1 MKVKRKWAPEVGGTT
16 HAKKKRRSEKD
27 KRGKGSLACSI
38 CDYRAARKS
47 HLTEHMRT
55 HTGDKPYACTKCDYR
70 ATQKNTLT
78 AHMRTHTGDK
88 PYACTKCAYRA
99 ATKSNLTRHMCTHTG
114 DKPYACTKCAYRAA
128 RKSNFTKHM
137 KRKHNITPIIIN
149 ARRIRRCSQ
158 PFTLFE
164 IKEFATL
171 AESLSS
177 VVHGSRSSSRAL

>member
-1 MKVKRKWAPEVGGTT
+1 MKAKRKRAAEMVGTGT

-27 KRGKGSLACSI
+27 KGGKGSLACSI
-38 CDYRAARKS
+38 CDYRAAFMSK
-47 HLTEHMRT
+47 LTS
-55 HTGDKPYACTKCDYR
+55 
-70 ATQKNTLT
+70 
-78 AHMRTHTGDK
+78 HMRTHTGDK

-99 ATKSNLTRHMCTHTG
+99 ALKSTLTNHM
-114 DKPYACTKCAYRAA
+114 
-128 RKSNFTKHM
+128 N
-137 KRKHNITPIIIN
+137 RKHNITPIIIN